1 MARMTF
7 HVSKEYEEKLAKLAD
22 RSEEVAKRALYEAA
36 DIVADKIRENIG
48 ALPEEKFRY
57 LRDGDMFKGVPKAQK
72 ELLLANFGISPIR
85 KERDGRLT
93 VKLGFDEYAGEHP
106 TKTYPQGLPAQL
118 VAGSVESGSSVRQ
131 KHPFV
136 RPAVNATKK
145 AAEEA
150 MQRVIDEETE
160 KIMKG

>member
-1 MARMTF
+1 MAKMTF
-7 HVSKEYEEKLAKLAD
+7 KVSKEYEKKLGLLAE

-36 DIVADKIRENIG
+36 DIVADKIRENIL

-57 LRDGDMFKGVPKAQK
+57 LRDGDMFTGVPKDQK
-72 ELLLANFGISPIR
+72 ELLLYNFGVSPIR

-93 VKLGFDEYAGEHP
+93 VKLGFDDYAGEHP
-106 TKTYPQGLPAQL
+106 TKKYPQGLPAQL
-118 VAGSVESGSSVRQ
+118 VAGSVESGSSVRH

-136 RPAVNATKK
+136 RPAVSATKEAAKK
-145 AAEEA
+145 AMEK
-150 MQRVIDEETE
+150 VIDEEIK

>member
-1 MARMTF
+1 MAKIAF
-7 HVSKEYEEKLAKLAD
+7 KVSEEYEEKLAKLAD
-22 RSEEVAKRALYEAA
+22 RSEEVARRALYEAA
-36 DIVADKIRENIG
+36 DIVADKIRENIV

-72 ELLLANFGISPIR
+72 ELLLMNFGISPIR
-85 KERDGRLT
+85 IERDGRLT
-93 VKLGFDEYAGEHP
+93 VKLGFAEYAGEHP
-106 TKTYPQGLPAQL
+106 TKTYPHGLPAQL
-118 VAGSVESGSSVRQ
+118 VAGAVESGSSVRK

-136 RPAVNATKK
+136 RPAVNATKA

-150 MQRVIDEETE
+150 MQKVIDEEIE